1 MSKRK
6 TRKQKIKLQEQ
17 RTVANKEMKLLK
29 KDILDLQKKIEE
41 QEKITFKEGC
51 IKNLKIFGSICNFS
65 APLVI
70 SSSVIIGVLYLLGA
84 GLPFVK
90 DDFNKYKRY
99 SLDYETDGEIE
110 SNEHYEYKNSDELED
125 CELTISFPTILN
137 NDNNYYERTTRYYDE
152 DTLDSVELYEAILSE
167 DMEYINANYTEYDE
181 EKIVTDYLPSNADDY
196 IIKAN
201 LDFYV
206 SDDSIPCEESDFDN
220 NLVTIMDIIG
230 SFGLFAWIH
239 HIRNFRLFSSIEKLK
254 ENYKHEDDYL
264 DCLNKEFEEKNEK
277 LLSLTK
283 GGNKNVR

>member
-6 TRKQKIKLQEQ
+6 TRKQKIKLQQQ
-17 RTVANKEMKLLK
+17 RTIANKEMKFLE

-41 QEKITFKEGC
+41 QKKITFKEGC
-51 IKNLKIFGSICNFS
+51 IKNLKIFGSICNFTV
-65 APLVI
+65 PLVLT
-70 SSSVIIGVLYLLGA
+70 SSAIIGALYLIGA

-125 CELTISFPTILN
+125 NELTISSPAVLN
-137 NDNNYYERTTRYYDE
+137 DDNYYERTTRYYDE

-220 NLVTIMDIIG
+220 TFITILEIAG
-230 SFGLFAWIH
+230 CLAGFAGIH
-239 HIRNFRLFSSIEKLK
+239 FKRDFRLFSSINRFKEK
-254 ENYKHEDDYL
+254 YKHEVDYL
-264 DCLNKEFEEKNEK
+264 DYLNRELEEKNVK
-277 LLSLTK
+277 KLSLSK
-283 GGNKNVR
+283 GGNGNVR